1 VRSKLEQFVRSLVI
15 LRDRV
20 PSWDEYPFSV
30 PAVRSL
36 TELRFDGRVTFFVGE
51 NGSGKSTVL
60 ETVAAL
66 AGFGGMGGSK
76 EHGLG
81 APTHALHEAARL
93 VRGAVR
99 ERDGFFLRAETY
111 YDVGSFLDA
120 NANTSRYGGNVHE
133 RSHGEAFLALM
144 KHRFHGK
151 GLYLM
156 DEPEAAL
163 SPKRQLAFLSLLD
176 DLVQRRGSQ
185 CIIATHS
192 PIILAY
198 PHATIL
204 SFTES
209 GIERVRYEDT
219 EHYQIT
225 SSFLRNPDRFLGH
238 LFGGEEDE

>member
-1 VRSKLEQFVRSLVI
+1 MI

-20 PSWDEYPFSV
+20 PSWDEYPFNV
-30 PAVRSL
+30 PVVRNL
-36 TELRFDGRVTFFVGE
+36 TELPFDGCVTFFVGE
-51 NGSGKSTVL
+51 NGSGKSTIL
-60 ETVAAL
+60 ETVAQL

-81 APTHALHEAARL
+81 APTHSLHEASRL
-93 VRGAVR
+93 VRGVAR
-99 ERDGFFLRAETY
+99 ERDGFYLRAETY
-111 YDVGSFLDA
+111 YDVGSFLDTA
-120 NANTSRYGGNVHE
+120 ANTSRYGGKVHE

-176 DLVQRRGSQ
+176 DLVVRRGSQ

-204 SFTES
+204 SFDGE
-209 GIERVRYEDT
+209 GIERVRYQDT
-219 EHYQIT
+219 EHYQVT
-225 SSFLRNPDRFLGH
+225 ASFLRNPDSFLKH
-238 LFGGEEDE
+238 LFEGEEG